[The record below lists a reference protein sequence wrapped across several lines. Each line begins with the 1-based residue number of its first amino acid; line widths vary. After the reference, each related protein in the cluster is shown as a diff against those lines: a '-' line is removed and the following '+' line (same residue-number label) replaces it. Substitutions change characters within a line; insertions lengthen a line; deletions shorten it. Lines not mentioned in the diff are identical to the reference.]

1 MDHLGGSENKKQ
13 NTVGDPK
20 SSAQTDA
27 LSLDS
32 SAALR
37 AELEASPVTR
47 TEKVEAA
54 KALIVSPNYPP
65 AEIIRRISELLIST
79 PDLTSE
85 I

>member
-1 MDHLGGSENKKQ
+1 MDHLGGSEQKKQ
-13 NTVGDPK
+13 TSVGESP

-37 AELEASPVTR
+37 SGLDAVPVSR
-47 TEKVEAA
+47 SEKVAAA

-65 AEIIRRISELLIST
+65 AEIIRRISELLVST

>member
-13 NTVGDPK
+13 NTVGDTK

-32 SAALR
+32 SASLR
-37 AELEASPVTR
+37 AELETSPVTR
-47 TEKVEAA
+47 SEKVEAA